1 MSPPSGLLAINTGST
16 SLKAALFRW
25 ADETRQLT
33 ASATALGTPAAALEV
48 RNAAG
53 QGLHR
58 WAHANADHGTA
69 LEELLAWLQAD
80 GQLRDVAAVGHRVVH
95 GGPHYAAPCR
105 VDQALLAELTRIL
118 PLDPEHLPQAM
129 GAMRA
134 IAAREPKMPQFA
146 CFDTAFHRTM
156 PAVAKLLPLPARY
169 REAGVERYGFHGLS
183 YQYLVEQLRSL
194 DPENVGGRAVLAHLG
209 GGASLAAVL
218 RGQSLDTTMGF
229 TPTGGLVMGTRT
241 GDLDPGALLYLL
253 TSGGL
258 SAAQLA
264 RLVNQEAGLLG
275 VSGVS
280 GEMRELLA
288 RRGADPAAAAAVA
301 LFCHQARKSVAAMAA
316 VLGGLDTLVF
326 AGGIGEHAAEVR
338 AEICAGLAFLGL
350 RLEPGLN
357 ARHEEVISSADSAAV
372 VRVLPTDEE
381 RMICRLCVPLLP
393 RAG

>member
-53 QGLHR
+53 EVLHR
-58 WAHANADHGTA
+58 WANADADHEAA
-69 LEELLAWLQAD
+69 LEELLGWLQAND
-80 GQLRDVAAVGHRVVH
+80 QLRDVAAVGHRVVH
-95 GGPHYAAPCR
+95 GGPHYAGPCR
-105 VDQALLAELTRIL
+105 VDETLLAELTRIL
-118 PLDPEHLPQAM
+118 PLDPEHLPQAL

-134 IAAREPKMPQFA
+134 IALRAPNVPQFA

-194 DPENVGGRAVLAHLG
+194 EPENVGGRAVLAHLG

-258 SAAQLA
+258 SAAELA

-288 RRGADPAAAAAVA
+288 QRGADPAAAAAIA
-301 LFCHQARKSVAAMAA
+301 LFCYQARKSVAAMAA

-350 RLEPGLN
+350 RLEARLN
-357 ARHEEVISSADSAAV
+357 TRAADVISSSDSAVV
-372 VRVLPTDEE
+372 VRVMPTDEE